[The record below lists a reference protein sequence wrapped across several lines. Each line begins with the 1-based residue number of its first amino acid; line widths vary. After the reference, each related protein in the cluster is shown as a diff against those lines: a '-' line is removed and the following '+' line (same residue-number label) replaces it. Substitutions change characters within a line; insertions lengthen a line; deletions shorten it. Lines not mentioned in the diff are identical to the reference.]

1 MAQQHESIWGTIN
14 TTLEIALNIYYLV
27 GEKGSGLKMPAS
39 YGDNPKLQKFL
50 EMGDRDGDYLYFPES
65 GEGFEELKDAACSE
79 YPVQPSQPE
88 ASDRPMKEHES
99 YSSYAPSTLPDDS
112 PLPVEDDR
120 EDGEEPGED
129 EYDGFEP

>member
-1 MAQQHESIWGTIN
+1 MSQQHESIWGTIN

-50 EMGDRDGDYLYFPES
+50 EMGDRDGDYLYFPET
-65 GEGFEELKDAACSE
+65 GEGFEDLRDAACAE
-79 YPVQPSQPE
+79 YPVEPPLQPTADTPRDERE
-88 ASDRPMKEHES
+88 AFPDDVPD
-99 YSSYAPSTLPDDS
+99 TLPQDS
-112 PLPVEDDR
+112 PLPEDDR
-120 EDGEEPGED
+120 EDGED